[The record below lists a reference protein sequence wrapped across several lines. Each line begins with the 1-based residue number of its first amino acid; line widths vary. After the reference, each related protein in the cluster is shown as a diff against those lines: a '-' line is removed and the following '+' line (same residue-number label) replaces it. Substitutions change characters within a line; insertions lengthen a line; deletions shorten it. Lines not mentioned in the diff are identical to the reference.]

1 LEVLMSRLDEVNA
14 RYDAWI
20 AQIETEIEAALSAG
34 VSTERLEVLRFETE
48 CDREIAIFEN
58 TY

>member
-1 LEVLMSRLDEVNA
+1 MSRLDEVNA